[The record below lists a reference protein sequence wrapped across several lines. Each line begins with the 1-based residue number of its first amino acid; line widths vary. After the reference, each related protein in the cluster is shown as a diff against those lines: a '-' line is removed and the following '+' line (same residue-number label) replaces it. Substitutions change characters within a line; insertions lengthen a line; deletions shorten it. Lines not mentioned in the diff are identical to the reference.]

1 MVSMQNIW
9 KINTSKKDQLKRRD
23 KDWLVKVLARNR
35 GLDTPKKLHDF
46 LNPTFEQIT
55 GVNVGQT
62 QKAVERIEKAI
73 KNGEKIIVYSDY
85 DADGIC
91 ATAIM
96 WETLYDLGAKVMPYV
111 PHRIKEGYGLAQDA
125 ITNLSRE
132 KVGLIITVDHGV
144 TATKQVDHANKL
156 GIDVIITD
164 HHVLPEV
171 LPKAYCLIHTTNLC
185 GTGVAWRLCSDLV
198 QKLKPEYGPKLKEK
212 LELAAIATVAD
223 LVPLTG
229 ANRAIVKI
237 GLELLTKTKRPGLKS
252 LFRMCGITGPVGTY
266 EIGHMIAPRIN
277 AMGRIEHGMDSL
289 RLICAKNQKQADEKA
304 QLLAST
310 NSRRQTL
317 TTNAMENAFD
327 IVDKSQLVGVTAH
340 RDWHEGVIGL
350 VASRLVETY
359 HKPMIVI
366 ARGEIHSKGSA
377 RSIPGFNIVE
387 AIRNSIELLVDAGG
401 HPMAAGFTIET
412 RHIEAFSKK
421 INLYAE
427 SRITEE
433 ILAPIINIETR
444 LDSADINQQS
454 LAAIGQF
461 EPYGMG
467 NPQPVFLTK
476 NMLVEDTRTVG
487 DGNKHLK
494 LQIGGFN
501 AIGFNLGKMRADL
514 RPGNSVDLV
523 YTLEKDS
530 YSGRN
535 QIQLKIKDLVINP

>member
-1 MVSMQNIW
+1 MQNIW
-9 KINTSKKDQLKRRD
+9 RVQTNKKDSGSKKD
-23 KDWLVKVLARNR
+23 KDWLVKILAKNR
-35 GLDTPKKLHDF
+35 GLDTEKKLHDF
-46 LNPTFEQIT
+46 LNPTFELIT
-55 GVNVGQT
+55 KEDVGNT
-62 QKAVERIEKAI
+62 NKAVDRIEKAI

-96 WETLYDLGAKVMPYV
+96 WETLFDLGANVMPYV
-111 PHRIKEGYGLAQDA
+111 PHRIKEGYGLATDA
-125 ITNLSRE
+125 ITLLSKE

-144 TATKQVDHANKL
+144 TAVKQVKHANEL

-164 HHVLPEV
+164 HHVKPQNLPDAFSMV
-171 LPKAYCLIHTTNLC
+171 HTTKLC
-185 GTGVAWRLCSDLV
+185 GTGVSWRLCFDLV
-198 QKLKPEYGPKLKEK
+198 QKLKPDYTEKLKEK

-237 GLELLTKTKRPGLKS
+237 GLEILSKTKRPGLLS
-252 LFRMCGITGPVGTY
+252 LFKMCGITGAVGTY

-289 RLICAKNQKQADEKA
+289 RLICAKNQKQAEAGA

-310 NSRRQTL
+310 NTRRQTL
-317 TTNAMENAFD
+317 TTAAMDNAFD

-340 RDWHEGVIGL
+340 PDWHEGVIGL

-366 ARGEIHSKGSA
+366 ARGDLHSKGSA

-387 AIRNSIELLVDAGG
+387 AIRNSIEFLVDAGG

-412 RHIEAFSKK
+412 KHIEAFTKK
-421 INLYAE
+421 INVYAQTK
-427 SRITEE
+427 ITEE
-433 ILAPIINIETR
+433 ILAPVIEIETK
-444 LDSADINQQS
+444 LDSKDITYQTLEQ
-454 LAAIGQF
+454 IRQF

-467 NPQPVFLTK
+467 NPQPIFLTE
-476 NMLVEDTRTVG
+476 NMQVEDIRTVG
-487 DGNKHLK
+487 ESNKHLK
-494 LQIGGFN
+494 LQVGGFN
-501 AIGFNLGKMRADL
+501 AIGFNLGKLRADL
-514 RPGNSVDLV
+514 RPGDSVDLV
-523 YTLEKDS
+523 YTLEKDN
-530 YSGRN
+530 YSGHN
-535 QIQLKIKDLVINP
+535 KIQLKIKDLAIINN

>member
-1 MVSMQNIW
+1 MQNIW
-9 KINTSKKDQLKRRD
+9 RIQTSKKDSESKSD
-23 KDWLVKVLARNR
+23 KEWLVKVLAKNR
-35 GLDTPKKLHDF
+35 GLDTPQKLHDF

-55 GVNVGQT
+55 KEDVGNT
-62 QKAVERIEKAI
+62 KKAVERIEKAI
-73 KNGEKIIVYSDY
+73 KSGEKIIVYSDY

-96 WETLYDLGAKVMPYV
+96 WETLFSLGANVMPYV
-111 PHRIKEGYGLAQDA
+111 PHRIKEGYGLAVEA
-125 ITNLSRE
+125 IGSLAKE

-144 TATKQVDHANKL
+144 TAVKQVDHANKL

-164 HHVLPEV
+164 HHVKPDV
-171 LPKAYCLIHTTNLC
+171 LPSAYTMVHTTKLC
-185 GTGVAWRLCSDLV
+185 GTGVSWRLCFDLV
-198 QKLKPEYGPKLKEK
+198 EKLKPQYAPKLKEK

-237 GLELLTKTKRPGLKS
+237 GLELLTKTKRPGLLS
-252 LFRMCGITGPVGTY
+252 LFKMCGITGSIGTY

-317 TTNAMENAFD
+317 TSSAMENAFD
-327 IVDKSQLVGVTAH
+327 LVDKSQLVGVTAH
-340 RDWHEGVIGL
+340 PDWHEGVIGL

-366 ARGEIHSKGSA
+366 ARGQVHSKGSA

-387 AIRNSIELLVDAGG
+387 AIRNSIEFLVDAGG

-412 RHIEAFSKK
+412 KHIEAFTKK
-421 INLYAE
+421 INVYAE
-427 SRITEE
+427 TRITEE
-433 ILAPIINIETR
+433 ILAPVINIETR
-444 LDSADINQQS
+444 LNSADINQQS
-454 LAAIGQF
+454 LAAISQF

-467 NPQPVFLTK
+467 NPQPVFLTE
-476 NMLVEDTRTVG
+476 NMTVEDIRTVG

-501 AIGFNLGKMRADL
+501 AIGFNLGKLRADL
-514 RPGNSVDLV
+514 RPGDSVDLV
-523 YTLEKDS
+523 YTLEKDT

-535 QIQLKIKDLVINP
+535 QIQLKIKDLVKNP